1 VCRRRRRLWAIIGPS
16 EGSCTERQE
25 MDISHSLRV
34 ELDRARPALLQL
46 MRNHR
51 PGGGTSEAL
60 ADLADAYL
68 RLNPDDAEVMSVR
81 DGLITRD
88 GNA

>member
-1 VCRRRRRLWAIIGPS
+1 
-16 EGSCTERQE
+16 
-25 MDISHSLRV
+25 MDTSHSLRV
-34 ELDRARPALLQL
+34 ELERARPALLQL

-68 RLNPDDAEVMSVR
+68 RLNPDDAEVMTAR
-81 DGLITRD
+81 DGLIARD
-88 GNA
+88 ADA